1 VGRSPARSRLARTAA
16 VALLTLV
23 LGAVAVSPA
32 SARWGHPVRLAGP
45 GSLDIRSPIP
55 SLSGSGAAGI
65 AYTVQDSDAPATQ
78 TAYAVWRRAGGGTS
92 NAFAVPGSKQVL
104 ATAFQGGTLQLLTGS
119 ATSNDSCCST
129 AGVIGMGAGG
139 RFGKLRT
146 LVTGLGGATV
156 GDMVTLGRRTLAAV
170 ATERGVWVSQ
180 SNPSGSF
187 AKAHRIAGARSAPAS
202 LAAGAVPGGSA
213 VAWGGG
219 KQSAVGPRSI
229 YIATGK
235 TSEAPRSART
245 ALTVPGTDGIDE
257 VGVAG
262 GKGGATLAWIDSYYD
277 RKGNY
282 RSGVRAA
289 DAAHMKKVTNLQLAG
304 VMASGLTFA
313 ADSHGDEVLTWK
325 TCSWNGSCSVQ
336 ASVRTAGKAF
346 GRPAR
351 LGSIDAGEVPA
362 LAIAPGGQALVSWI
376 TGGHVLASYL
386 SPHSTRF
393 GKAVTVS
400 STVYAADV
408 TLAFRSNGQAIAVWS
423 QNTLSPEIVGAV
435 FSPR

>member
-1 VGRSPARSRLARTAA
+1 M
-16 VALLTLV
+16 
-23 LGAVAVSPA
+23 
-32 SARWGHPVRLAGP
+32 RLAGP
-45 GSLDIRSPIP
+45 VSLDIRAPVA
-55 SLSGSGAAGI
+55 SLSGAGAAGI
-65 AYTVQDSDAPATQ
+65 AFTVQDTDAPATQ
-78 TAYAVWRRAGGGTS
+78 TADAVWRRSGGGAS
-92 NAFAVPGSKQVL
+92 KPYAVPGSKQIL
-104 ATAFQGGTLQLLTGS
+104 ASAFQGGTLQLLTGS
-119 ATSNDSCCST
+119 AASGDSCCST
-129 AGVIGMGAGG
+129 AGVIGMGSGG
-139 RFGKLRT
+139 RFGKLHT

-156 GDMVTLGRRTLAAV
+156 GDMVTLGRRTLAAL

-187 AKAHRIAGARSAPAS
+187 AKAHRIAGGRSAPGS
-202 LAAGAVPGGSA
+202 LAAAAMSGGTA

-219 KQSAVGPRSI
+219 KQSVVGPRSV

-235 TSEAPRSART
+235 TSEAPRRART

-289 DAAHMKKVTNLQLAG
+289 DVARMKKVTSLQLAG

-313 ADSHGDEVLTWK
+313 ADSHGDQVLAWK
-325 TCSWNGSCSVQ
+325 TCSWSGACSVQ

-351 LGSIDAGEVPA
+351 LGPLDAAEVPA
-362 LAIAPGGQALVSWI
+362 LAVAPGGQTVVTWI
-376 TGGHVLASYL
+376 TGGHVLAAYL

-393 GKAVTVS
+393 GKSVTVS

-408 TLAFRSNGQAIAVWS
+408 TVAFRSNGQAIAVWS
-423 QNTLSPEIVGAV
+423 QNTLAPEIVGAL